1 MVTYDGTY
9 INVGNGLDLSSG
21 KFKAPVA
28 GTYAIHFN
36 ALATVRPM
44 PTNPDFATSIGYQAY
59 SAVRLFHNGKQVSAS
74 YSDFSRRVSIK
85 ITIYNDSHLKFL
97 LIANNRIE

>member
-36 ALATVRPM
+36 ALAAVRSM

-59 SAVRLFHNGKQVSAS
+59 SAVRLFHNGNQVSAS
-74 YSDFSRRVSIK
+74 YSDFSRRVSFQASK
-85 ITIYNDSHLKFL
+85 
-97 LIANNRIE
+97 